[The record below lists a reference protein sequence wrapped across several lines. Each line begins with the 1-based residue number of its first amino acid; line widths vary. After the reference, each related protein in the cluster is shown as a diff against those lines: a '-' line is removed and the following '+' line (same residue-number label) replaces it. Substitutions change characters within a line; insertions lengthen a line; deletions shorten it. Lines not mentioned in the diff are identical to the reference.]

1 MSNAFEFKN
10 CPYPI
15 REDIQTEYGN
25 FWERLSRPGSWWTG
39 KERVAI
45 AEESRA
51 ALACEHCIQRK
62 EALSPNSVA
71 GEHQTVTDLPEAAV
85 DAVHRIIT
93 DQTRITRQWVEG
105 LPEQGI
111 STEAYVEL
119 TGIVVCVFSIDEF
132 HRALG
137 LEIEP
142 LPEPQS
148 GSPDHYRPPQA
159 ESGAG
164 FVPMLPR
171 EGLTG
176 KEADLWPGGRSAN
189 VIRALSLVPAAVK
202 DWLAVS
208 SAQYLPVTA
217 MGNYVKHEG
226 RAINRMQMELVA
238 SRVSAINECF
248 Y

>member
-1 MSNAFEFKN
+1 MSNAFEYKYS
-10 CPYPI
+10 PYPI
-15 REDIQTEYGN
+15 REDIKTEHRE
-25 FWERLSRPGSWWTG
+25 FWERLSRAGSWWTS
-39 KERVAI
+39 EQRVAI
-45 AEESRA
+45 AAESRA
-51 ALACEHCIQRK
+51 ALSCEFCSQRK
-62 EALSPNSVA
+62 AALSPNSVT
-71 GEHQTVTDLPEAAV
+71 GEHQKVTDLSPIAV

-93 DQTRITRQWVEG
+93 DQTRITRRWVEG

-119 TGIVVCVFSIDEF
+119 AGIVVCVFSIDEF

-148 GSPDHYRPPQA
+148 GDPDHYRPPQA
-159 ESGAG
+159 ESGTG
-164 FVPMLPR
+164 FVSMLPR

-176 KEADLWPGGRSAN
+176 KEADFWPNGRNAN
-189 VIRALSLVPAAVK
+189 VIRALSLVPAAVG
-202 DWLAVS
+202 DWLALS
-208 SAQYLPVTA
+208 SAQYLSVPGMA
-217 MGNYVKHEG
+217 NLVKQED

-238 SRVSAINECF
+238 SRVSAINQCF